1 MEKKSKIIKDLFTQ
15 SNLDELSTE
24 FFYMRHV
31 NQDEKY
37 NAIEVDISNDLV
49 DWIKKDIRINLI
61 NYWDTDKKNFNVE
74 AYNHELSLMDTIA
87 ELNLNSNNYGSVK
100 ETKDKMIAA
109 TIEKS
114 KSSEKLKY
122 SNFNLI
128 KFSTNED
135 SAYFGYYKGTRK
147 NGKKKKIAILEG
159 DKFIENEHIMID
171 IGGSISFIVHDE
183 TVYIIQPRNFEFAFK
198 YSDHIT
204 KMRNENIDNLI
215 KLPMFP
221 DEESKEIF
229 RTKAS
234 NHLFS
239 RSLANMNKVTFSGIE
254 QYYNDRCKELKSI
267 SDTIKDNPEKKAN
280 IIKEKGVLVDLLD
293 FIDFENNNLLKISN
307 ESDIKPLLHLFQ
319 DKIVEKYLTKTI
331 GLMSS

>member
-1 MEKKSKIIKDLFTQ
+1 MEKESKIIKNLFTQ
-15 SNLDELSTE
+15 SNLDEMSTE

-37 NAIEVDISNDLV
+37 KAIEVDISNDLV
-49 DWIKKDIRINLI
+49 EWIKKDIRTNLI
-61 NYWDTDKKNFNVE
+61 NYWDAEKKQFNVGP
-74 AYNHELSLMDTIA
+74 YNHELSLMDTIA
-87 ELNLNSNNYGSVK
+87 ELNLTSANYGSVK
-100 ETKDKMIAA
+100 DTKNKMIEA

-114 KSSEKLKY
+114 KNSEQLKH

-128 KFSTNED
+128 KFSISDD

-171 IGGSISFIVHDE
+171 IGGSISFIIHDKI
-183 TVYIIQPRNFEFAFK
+183 VYIIQPRNFEFAFK

-215 KLPMFP
+215 KLPIFP
-221 DEESKEIF
+221 DEEAKEIF

-239 RSLANMNKVTFSGIE
+239 RSLANMSKVTFSGIE

-267 SDTIKDNPEKKAN
+267 SDTIKDSPEKKAD
-280 IIKEKGVLVDLLD
+280 IIKDKGVLVDLLE

-319 DKIVEKYLTKTI
+319 DKIVEKYLTKKI
-331 GLMSS
+331 GLMTS